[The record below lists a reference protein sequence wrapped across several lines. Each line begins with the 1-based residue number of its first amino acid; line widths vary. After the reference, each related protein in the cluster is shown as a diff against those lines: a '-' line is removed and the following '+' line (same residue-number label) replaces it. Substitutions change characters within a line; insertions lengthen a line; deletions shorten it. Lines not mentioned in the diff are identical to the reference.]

1 MSLILSGGIGGR
13 KNPSRTIYE
22 ANIEVSAQF
31 WEVDEKKF
39 KWTIDK
45 IWTWLDGGDQ
55 DDADD
60 DGNEGGGHE
69 ESDGPASDL
78 AWIKVNLEWSS
89 ST

>member
-13 KNPSRTIYE
+13 KYPSRTIYE

-39 KWTIDK
+39 KWTID

>member
-1 MSLILSGGIGGR
+1 MR
-13 KNPSRTIYE
+13 
-22 ANIEVSAQF
+22 F
-31 WEVDEKKF
+31 D
-39 KWTIDK
+39 
-45 IWTWLDGGDQ
+45 DGGDQ

-60 DGNEGGGHE
+60 DGDEGGGHE